1 MALDPSIIEAV
12 KELGY
17 WIGASL
23 LGAGGAVGGTKVM
36 ERRKRGSDE
45 AAQSVFCSDHHRCF
59 EEIKAEI
66 KEQGKLITEHGRD
79 VSAIATDVAYIR
91 GVIDR
96 GLK

>member
-36 ERRKRGSDE
+36 ERRKRGKDGEEQAS
-45 AAQSVFCSDHHRCF
+45 FCKEHHKCF
-59 EEIKAEI
+59 QEIKDAI
-66 KEQGKLITEHGRD
+66 GGVKND
-79 VSAIATDVAYIR
+79 VSYIR

>member
-1 MALDPSIIEAV
+1 MALDPSIIDAV
-12 KELGY
+12 KEIGY

-36 ERRKRGSDE
+36 ERRKRGAE
-45 AAQSVFCSDHHRCF
+45 ETAQTTFCNEHHKCF
-59 EEIKAEI
+59 EEIKDAIGEV
-66 KEQGKLITEHGRD
+66 KND
-79 VSAIATDVAYIR
+79 VSYIR

>member
-1 MALDPSIIEAV
+1 MALDPSIVDAV
-12 KELGY
+12 KEIGY

-36 ERRKRGSDE
+36 ERRKRGNEE
-45 AAQSVFCSDHHRCF
+45 AVASSFCNEHHKCF
-59 EEIKAEI
+59 EEIKDAISEV
-66 KEQGKLITEHGRD
+66 KSD
-79 VSAIATDVAYIR
+79 VSYIR

>member
-36 ERRKRGSDE
+36 ERRKRGKDGEDGEEQAS
-45 AAQSVFCSDHHRCF
+45 FCKEHHKCF
-59 EEIKAEI
+59 QEIKDAI
-66 KEQGKLITEHGRD
+66 GGVKND
-79 VSAIATDVAYIR
+79 VSYIR

>member
-1 MALDPSIIEAV
+1 MALDPSIIEAA
-12 KELGY
+12 KEIGY

-45 AAQSVFCSDHHRCF
+45 AAQTSFCQEHHKCF
-59 EEIKAEI
+59 EEIKDAIGEV
-66 KEQGKLITEHGRD
+66 KND
-79 VSAIATDVAYIR
+79 VSYIR

>member
-1 MALDPSIIEAV
+1 MALDPSIIEAA
-12 KELGY
+12 KEIGY

-36 ERRKRGSDE
+36 ERRKRGNEE
-45 AAQSVFCSDHHRCF
+45 AVQNAFCADHHRCF
-59 EEIKAEI
+59 EEIKTAISEV
-66 KEQGKLITEHGRD
+66 KND
-79 VSAIATDVAYIR
+79 VSYIR